1 MRYRKEFDMLN
12 RYGRGY
18 IVVSLQNII
27 ENVENM
33 QKEICPETQ
42 MIAVIKTDGYG
53 HGSVPVAKALTGHKG
68 LYGFAVATDE
78 EAMELVREGIKEPI
92 IVLGYTFPYAYEEMA
107 VHGIE
112 PTVFRMDMA
121 IQMSEAA
128 LKNGKKIRVH
138 IKVDT
143 GMGRIG
149 VFPDETGLAFVK
161 EVNELPGLEIAGIF
175 THFAGADEA
184 DKTFAYKQLEI
195 FKEFTDKVKSMG
207 IDGFICHCSNS
218 AAIASMPEANMD
230 AVRAGITLYGL
241 RPSEHINLKE
251 HHLKPVL
258 AFYSSVVFVK
268 EVQTGFPVS
277 YGSTFVTDKEMKIAT
292 IPIGYGDGYPRS
304 LSGKGYVLIRGQKA
318 PILGRICMDQMMV
331 DVTDI
336 KDVTE
341 GDKVTLIGRDGD
353 EKITADELGALS
365 GRFNYELVCDLGNRI
380 PRHYI

>member
-1 MRYRKEFDMLN
+1 MQNCLP
-12 RYGRGY
+12 
-18 IVVSLQNII
+18 VVFLFNLGLLSNII
-27 ENVENM
+27 ENIENM
-33 QKEICPETQ
+33 QREISDNTQ

-53 HGSVPVAKALTGHKG
+53 HGSVPIAKALTGHQG

-107 VHGIE
+107 LYGIE
-112 PTVFRMDMA
+112 PTVFRLDMA
-121 IQMSEAA
+121 EEMNKAA
-128 LKNGKKIRVH
+128 KKTGRKMRVH

-149 VFPDETGLAFVK
+149 VFPDESGLMLIK
-161 EVNELPGLEIAGIF
+161 QVNEMEHIEIAGVF
-175 THFAGADEA
+175 THFASADEE
-184 DKTFAYKQLEI
+184 DKSFAYKQLQIFQNFISEI
-195 FKEFTDKVKSMG
+195 KNMG
-207 IDGFICHCSNS
+207 IKDFMCHCSNS
-218 AAIASMPEANMD
+218 AAIVTMPEANMD

-241 RPSEHINLKE
+241 RPSSNIDLKE

-268 EVQTGFPVS
+268 EVPAGFPVS
-277 YGSTFVTDKEMKIAT
+277 YGSTFVTEKPMRIAT
-292 IPIGYGDGYPRS
+292 VPIGYGDGYPRS
-304 LSGKGYVLIRGQKA
+304 LSGKGFVLIRGQKA

-331 DVTDI
+331 DVTNI
-336 KDVTE
+336 KNVVE
-341 GDKVTLIGRDGD
+341 GDKVTLIGKDD
-353 EKITADELGALS
+353 NQQITADELGELS